1 MGRQRKMRQFL
12 GQNHGTK
19 SELVAPCIPREGQL
33 HSPGC
38 HCDPTGHC
46 GSRTVEVAEFSLQ
59 RQPDRAECYLL
70 LTVREPVHSYCL
82 ERSSFSA
89 IRFMFPSHFACAAE
103 VGSCKGIRM
112 SPIIAMTCNDHGGG
126 RRDLTRPRAWKTERE
141 REFVVVVGVAGVTR
155 NIQKQNV
162 QIIVHGNL
170 DGITR
175 TTLKETGGLT
185 SNLRRDKLHF

>member
-1 MGRQRKMRQFL
+1 M
-12 GQNHGTK
+12 
-19 SELVAPCIPREGQL
+19 
-33 HSPGC
+33 
-38 HCDPTGHC
+38 
-46 GSRTVEVAEFSLQ
+46 
-59 RQPDRAECYLL
+59 
-70 LTVREPVHSYCL
+70 
-82 ERSSFSA
+82 
-89 IRFMFPSHFACAAE
+89 
-103 VGSCKGIRM
+103 
-112 SPIIAMTCNDHGGG
+112 
-126 RRDLTRPRAWKTERE
+126 TRPRAWKTERE